1 MQNIQKFDQKEIV
14 ELLFSTNQATFPEV
28 LPENAEDVSIEVENE
43 ITLACRFFYSDDKA
57 PNILYFPAAVDTP
70 DSFGQRAEMFHKF
83 GMNVFFVT
91 YRGQGKSHG
100 APAYSSLLQD
110 GVTLVPRVKQF
121 LAGKNCSGSL
131 FVMGRSI
138 GSIVAV
144 ETISQK
150 NDDFKGMIIESG
162 ICSTPSYVSALGA
175 NIEQLGILEEDG
187 FDMLSKVEGITLPTL
202 IFHGATDPFIP
213 VVQAERI
220 QSYSGARSKQFFII
234 PGGTHDNL
242 AKIGGDL
249 YFQTIKQ
256 FTDTICGVNTWRKR
270 RKKQKSPGKE

>member
-1 MQNIQKFDQKEIV
+1 
-14 ELLFSTNQATFPEV
+14 
-28 LPENAEDVSIEVENE
+28 
-43 ITLACRFFYSDDKA
+43 
-57 PNILYFPAAVDTP
+57 
-70 DSFGQRAEMFHKF
+70 
-83 GMNVFFVT
+83 
-91 YRGQGKSHG
+91 
-100 APAYSSLLQD
+100 
-110 GVTLVPRVKQF
+110 
-121 LAGKNCSGSL
+121 
-131 FVMGRSI
+131 MGRSI

-270 RKKQKSPGKE
+270 RKKQKSAGKE